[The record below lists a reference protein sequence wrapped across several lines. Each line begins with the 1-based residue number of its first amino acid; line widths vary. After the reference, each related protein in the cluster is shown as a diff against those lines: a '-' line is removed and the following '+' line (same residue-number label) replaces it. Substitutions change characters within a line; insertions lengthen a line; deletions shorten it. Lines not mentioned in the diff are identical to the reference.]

1 MDPADDPYYRELAHC
16 LACLE
21 SGAEFLVTPQDG
33 LAALR
38 IALAGIESLRSGRP
52 VDVETFEEN
61 QV

>member
-1 MDPADDPYYRELAHC
+1 
-16 LACLE
+16 
-21 SGAEFLVTPQDG
+21 VTPQDG